1 MKKTKPSLSRSR
13 RKYIIELVGR
23 YWTRLA
29 LAAGC
34 MIVVAGANGSMALLV
49 KPVMDDIFIAKNRE
63 MLLLIPGL
71 AVLVFLLKGLGSYG
85 SEYLMNYIGEK
96 IIRHFRNALYEK
108 ILDLPIAFIHREKTG
123 ALMSRIT
130 NDVNIVKGMVSTAV
144 INIFRDFFSVIAFL
158 GVIFYRDWQLACGA
172 FLVLPLAFYPIL
184 VFGRRVRRYSTGSQE
199 TMADLNSFL
208 HETFSGT
215 KIIKIFS
222 LEAFEK
228 RRFQEK
234 TQELFRLEMKKVVA
248 KALSSPVMEFLGGLG
263 IAFIIW
269 FGGMRVI
276 NGTSTAGTFFSF
288 LTAVMMLYDPV
299 KKLAKLNNTIQ
310 EGVAAA
316 SRIFDILEQ
325 EQTIQEKS
333 NPKILKGKTLDVAFE
348 NVSFAY
354 GPGQE
359 PALKNIDLKVAP
371 GEVLALV
378 GMSGGG
384 KTSLAN
390 LVPRLYDVSSGQV
403 KIGGKNVQDLSV
415 SSLRAHISIVTQEP
429 ILFNESVRENI
440 RYGRMEATDQQ
451 IYQAAQ
457 AAYAHGFI
465 MGFPQGYDTVIGEL
479 GSRLSGG
486 EKQRIC
492 IARAL
497 IKDAPIL
504 ILDEA
509 TSALDSQAEQVVQK
523 ALENL
528 MKGRTSFVIAHRLST
543 IDYASRV
550 ILLKNGTIAEQGTHQ
565 ELMALKGAYFELVS
579 LQAAKTAKP

>member
-1 MKKTKPSLSRSR
+1 MINKKASLSKPRQR
-13 RKYIIELVGR
+13 VIFTLVFR
-23 YWTRLA
+23 YWKRLA

-34 MIVVAGANGSMALLV
+34 MIVVAGANGAMALLV
-49 KPVMDDIFIAKNRE
+49 KPVMDDIFIGKNRE

-96 IIRHFRNALYEK
+96 IIRYFRDSLYEK
-108 ILDLPIAFIHREKTG
+108 IIDLPIAFIHKEKTG
-123 ALMSRIT
+123 TLMSRIT

-144 INIFRDFFSVIAFL
+144 INVFRDFFSVIAFL
-158 GVIFYRDWQLACGA
+158 FVIFYRDWQLACGA

-184 VFGRRVRRYSTGSQE
+184 VFGRRVRRFSTGSQE
-199 TMADLNSFL
+199 TMADLNAFL
-208 HETFSGT
+208 HETFSGS

-222 LEAFEK
+222 LESFEK
-228 RRFQEK
+228 KRFQLK
-234 TQELFRLEMKKVVA
+234 TGELFRLEMKKVIA
-248 KALSSPVMEFLGGLG
+248 KALSSPIMEFLGGLG

-276 NGTSTAGTFFSF
+276 NGTSTPGIFFSF

-299 KKLAKLNNTIQ
+299 KKLTKLNNTLQ

-316 SRIFDILEQ
+316 SRIFDILEV
-325 EQTIQEKS
+325 EESIQEKK
-333 NPKILKGKTLDVAFE
+333 NPEVLEGDTFDLEFD
-348 NVSFAY
+348 NVGFSY
-354 GPGQE
+354 GADEE
-359 PALKNIDLKVAP
+359 PALTHINLRVAP

-384 KTSLAN
+384 KTSLVN
-390 LVPRLYDVSSGQV
+390 LIPRLYDVSSGQV
-403 KIGGKNVQDLSV
+403 KIGGRDVRDLSIK
-415 SSLRAHISIVTQEP
+415 SLRDAISIVTQEP
-429 ILFNESVRENI
+429 ILFNESVRDNI
-440 RYGRMEATDQQ
+440 RYGKMDATQEQ
-451 IYQAAQ
+451 IEDAAR
-457 AAYAHGFI
+457 AAFAHEFI
-465 MGFPQGYDTVIGEL
+465 LGFPRGYDTVIGEL

-497 IKDAPIL
+497 IKDAPVL

-550 ILLKNGTIAEQGTHQ
+550 ILLKNGSIAEQGSHQ
-565 ELMALKGAYFELVS
+565 ELMALKGAYYK
-579 LQAAKTAKP
+579 LQSMQAGKLPNQ

>member
-1 MKKTKPSLSRSR
+1 MKNKKASLSKPRQ
-13 RKYIIELVGR
+13 KVIIGLVSR
-23 YWTRLA
+23 YWKRLA
-29 LAAGC
+29 IAAVC
-34 MIVVAGANGSMALLV
+34 MIAVAGANGAMALLV
-49 KPVMDDIFIAKNRE
+49 KPVMDDIFIGKNRE

-71 AVLVFLLKGLGSYG
+71 AVLVFLIKGLGSYG

-96 IIRHFRNALYEK
+96 IIRYFRDSLYEK
-108 ILDLPIAFIHREKTG
+108 ITDLPIAFIHKEKTG

-144 INIFRDFFSVIAFL
+144 VNLFRDFFSVVAFL
-158 GVIFYRDWQLACGA
+158 GIIFYRDWQLACGA

-184 VFGRRVRRYSTGSQE
+184 VFGRRVRRFSTGSQA

-208 HETFSGT
+208 HETFSGA

-222 LEAFEK
+222 LESFEK
-228 RRFQEK
+228 TRFRSK
-234 TQELFRLEMKKVVA
+234 TGELFRLEMKKVVA
-248 KALSSPVMEFLGGLG
+248 KALSSPIMEFLGGLG

-276 NGTSTAGTFFSF
+276 NGTSTPGIFFSF

-299 KKLAKLNNTIQ
+299 KKLSKLNNTIQ

-316 SRIFDILEQ
+316 SRIFDILE
-325 EQTIQEKS
+325 EEETIQEK
-333 NPKILKGKTLDVAFE
+333 KEAVILEGEAFDLE
-348 NVSFAY
+348 FDDVSFSYNDDEA
-354 GPGQE
+354 
-359 PALKNIDLKVAP
+359 PALKDINLKVAP

-384 KTSLAN
+384 KTSLVN
-390 LVPRLYDVSSGQV
+390 LIPRLYDVSSGQV
-403 KIGGKNVQDLSV
+403 KIGGRDLRDLSV
-415 SSLRAHISIVTQEP
+415 KSLRDVISIVTQEP
-429 ILFNESVRENI
+429 ILFNESVKDNI
-440 RYGRMEATDQQ
+440 RYGKMDATEEE
-451 IYQAAQ
+451 IIQAAK
-457 AAYAHGFI
+457 AAFAHDFI
-465 MGFPQGYDTVIGEL
+465 LGFPRGYDTVIGEL

-497 IKDAPIL
+497 IKDAPVL

-550 ILLKNGTIAEQGTHQ
+550 ILLKNGSIAEQGSHR
-565 ELMALKGAYFELVS
+565 ELMALKGCYYDLQS
-579 LQAAKTAKP
+579 MQAAKTAKT